1 MSGVN
6 PDDPRAQRTRAS
18 LRAAVL
24 DLAAERDLSAITVSA
39 VAKRA
44 GLNRATFYLHYPD
57 VDALAADAMEEAVA
71 HVARA
76 AALCPLDAPRD
87 RVPGP
92 LADLFTHL
100 GENAELYA
108 CMLGTQGSPR
118 FSARLRERLTGEL
131 EARFAAG
138 SRPGGFADVPPGLHA
153 AYLAGALTGVIAH
166 WVTGPRDTP
175 PSDVALAFWRLFR
188 PTDKH

>member
-1 MSGVN
+1 MN

-24 DLAAERDLSAITVSA
+24 DLAVERDLSALTVSA
-39 VAKRA
+39 VAGRA
-44 GLNRATFYLHYPD
+44 GVNRATFYLHYPD

-71 HVARA
+71 EVAGA

-87 RVPGP
+87 HAPEP
-92 LADLFTHL
+92 LTTLFAHVS
-100 GENAELYA
+100 ENAELYA
-108 CMLGTQGSPR
+108 CMLGGQGSPR
-118 FSARLRERLTGEL
+118 FCARLRERLTGEL

-138 SRPGGFADVPPGLHA
+138 SRPGGHTDVPPGVHA

-175 PSDVALAFWRLFR
+175 PAEVALAFWRLFR
-188 PTDKH
+188 MP

>member
-1 MSGVN
+1 MTPKICDICRLINKCRIVSAVN

-76 AALCPLDAPRD
+76 AALCPLDAPREIG
-87 RVPGP
+87 R
-92 LADLFTHL
+92 ASCR
-100 GENAELYA
+100 ES
-108 CMLGTQGSPR
+108 GSSSGR
-118 FSARLRERLTGEL
+118 A
-131 EARFAAG
+131 
-138 SRPGGFADVPPGLHA
+138 
-153 AYLAGALTGVIAH
+153 
-166 WVTGPRDTP
+166 
-175 PSDVALAFWRLFR
+175 
-188 PTDKH
+188 

>member
-1 MSGVN
+1 MTIVN
-6 PDDPRAQRTRAS
+6 PDDPRARRTRAS

-24 DLAAERDLSAITVSA
+24 DLATERDLGAITISA

-44 GLNRATFYLHYPD
+44 GVNRATFYLHYPD

-71 HVARA
+71 EVARA

-87 RVPGP
+87 RAPDP
-92 LADLFTHL
+92 LTTLFAHID
-100 GENAELYA
+100 GNAELYA

-118 FSARLRERLTGEL
+118 FCARLRERLTAEL
-131 EARFAAG
+131 ETRFAAG
-138 SRPGGFADVPPGLHA
+138 ARPAGFADVPPGTHA

-166 WVTGPRDTP
+166 WVIDSRDTP
-175 PSDVALAFWRLFR
+175 SADVALAFWRLFR
-188 PTDKH
+188 PAGK